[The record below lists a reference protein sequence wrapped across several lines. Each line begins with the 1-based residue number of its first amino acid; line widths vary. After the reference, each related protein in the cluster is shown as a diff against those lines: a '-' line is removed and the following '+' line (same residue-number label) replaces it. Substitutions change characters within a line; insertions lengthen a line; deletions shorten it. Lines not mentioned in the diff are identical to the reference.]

1 MRVVGDDTGIVPRGA
16 ASRSDALPLPVES
29 GKRPAPEDRRPREPP
44 EGPVGRPGRHL
55 DQTECFAHIDP
66 TDVAL
71 RHAGFANQGS
81 DEILRAGAVLLS
93 QADEDL
99 HPCAFDRRRHYR
111 IPHPASRL
119 SLQRQQRGRNLR
131 RIEPLEQWIQ
141 QGELRVNAAGR
152 QERCQSL
159 PQRFDAVARAI
170 SPGSD
175 GQGREGRD
183 RAEVRQLDRGDEE
196 DGLAAPQLGERGDL
210 VAARERGAEHRI
222 RACLG
227 WCDGAAVP
235 DERRRRAQR
244 IEGIPQGDGTAKR
257 RDDRQAGAA
266 DRRERT
272 TRLVPPGHGDDP
284 GAPGAPPQKSSPHRG
299 RPAPHP
305 AGRAPGLSGPSS
317 SHRSRAC
324 STAGGRTSTTGRP
337 RSSAAFASASV
348 TRSSVVKGRSVGRD
362 GSAWWRE
369 RQRRL
374 GSGCVPLPVRAI
386 LPRMTP
392 GSGLSPNLH
401 HLETSATIAIS
412 QEAKRRKA
420 AGEDVIDLGAGE
432 PDFPTPSLPSD
443 AGVRAIRE
451 GKTHYPANEG
461 ILELRAAAAKHL
473 SLLSGG
479 RPVNADN
486 IVVSNGSKQSLF
498 NVCFTLFGPGEVVA
512 IPAPAWVSYPQIVY
526 LSRARPVL
534 VPGEPEWSLKVSVR
548 DLDRVVP
555 GARGLILCSPCNPT
569 GAVYT
574 QAEIKAIAHWARDR
588 KVWIVA
594 DEIYR
599 RIHYGTGPAPSFLD
613 LPDDLLE
620 RVVVIYGV
628 SKAYAMTGWRIGLAL
643 APGPVAKAMAAL
655 QSHTTT
661 GANHPAQFA
670 AAVALGDDQ
679 VERDVARMVAEFR
692 KRRDVVVARFRQEL
706 PGVEF
711 VEPLGAFY
719 FFFRVDSFGGIT
731 GTEFCTRLVTTT
743 GVALVPGAAF
753 GDDRYVRLSYAAALD
768 NIQKALDR
776 INGFAKK
783 LAD

>member
-1 MRVVGDDTGIVPRGA
+1 MKTTGSPPPSRASA
-16 ASRSDALPLPVES
+16 ASSSRLGSAVES
-29 GKRPAPEDRRPREPP
+29 TASGRASGGVMGPPFQTNGVVAP
-44 EGPVGRPGRHL
+44 
-55 DQTECFAHIDP
+55 
-66 TDVAL
+66 
-71 RHAGFANQGS
+71 S
-81 DEILRAGAVLLS
+81 
-93 QADEDL
+93 
-99 HPCAFDRRRHYR
+99 
-111 IPHPASRL
+111 ASRA
-119 SLQRQQRGRNLR
+119 SR
-131 RIEPLEQWIQ
+131 R
-141 QGELRVNAAGR
+141 AM
-152 QERCQSL
+152 
-159 PQRFDAVARAI
+159 
-170 SPGSD
+170 
-175 GQGREGRD
+175 
-183 RAEVRQLDRGDEE
+183 
-196 DGLAAPQLGERGDL
+196 
-210 VAARERGAEHRI
+210 
-222 RACLG
+222 
-227 WCDGAAVP
+227 
-235 DERRRRAQR
+235 ERRN
-244 IEGIPQGDGTAKR
+244 DGTTAKR
-257 RDDRQAGAA
+257 ARQTGA
-266 DRRERT
+266 
-272 TRLVPPGHGDDP
+272 
-284 GAPGAPPQKSSPHRG
+284 SG
-299 RPAPHP
+299 RPVSSTGATATHSARLASSAHTTSTRGPT
-305 AGRAPGLSGPSS
+305 PGPCPGPSGPSS
-317 SHRSRAC
+317 SQRSRAC

-348 TRSSVVKGRSVGRD
+348 TRSSVVKGRCVGRD

-386 LPRMTP
+386 LPPMTP

-498 NVCFTLFGPGEVVA
+498 NVCFSVFGPGDVVA
-512 IPAPAWVSYPQIVY
+512 IPAPAWVSYPQIVH
-526 LSRARPVL
+526 LARARPVL
-534 VPGEPEWSLKVSVR
+534 VSGEPEWSLKVSVR

-574 QAEIKAIAHWARDR
+574 HAEIKAIAQWARER
-588 KVWIVA
+588 KVWVIA

-620 RVVVIYGV
+620 RVVVVYGV
-628 SKAYAMTGWRIGLAL
+628 SKAYAMTGWRIGTAL
-643 APGPVAKAMAAL
+643 APGPVARAMAAL

-731 GTEFCTRLVTTT
+731 GTEFCTRLVTTS

-776 INGFAKK
+776 IIGFAKK